1 MFQSKATLALS
12 EPSCATVIRE
22 AILVKYDLKYIGEN
36 IRAVRKKKD
45 LTLEVLSGLAGVTES
60 FLGMVER
67 GASSLS
73 IETLIALCDAL
84 DITADSLLME
94 GREVDFRPSDKYD
107 TLCTMLKNAS
117 DEELEYYINF
127 VKLNR
132 GSGKF

>member
-1 MFQSKATLALS
+1 M
-12 EPSCATVIRE
+12 
-22 AILVKYDLKYIGEN
+22 KYSLRHVGEN
-36 IRAVRKKKD
+36 IRIARKKKG

-84 DITADSLLME
+84 DVTADSLLME
-94 GREVDFRPSDKYD
+94 GREINIHPSDKHD

-117 DEELEYYINF
+117 DEELEFYINF
-127 VKLNR
+127 VKLCR